1 MPAPAL
7 SLIVPTRSRADALSR
22 FLASVAATAA
32 DLVQIEI
39 VLVVD
44 DDAIPALA
52 DADPRLRLAVVP
64 GPPGRTM
71 GALNADGYMAS
82 RGEFVMLLNDDVV
95 VRTPG
100 WDESVLAAARHF
112 PDGVVLVHV
121 NDTLMRQNLCTF
133 PILSRSLCEFMG
145 GICPRDYVRYCID
158 DHIEDVFNILA
169 FLGERRTIYL
179 PEVVFEHLN
188 AIEMSAGVR
197 EYHADP
203 ETLALDGPRFLAL
216 FAERKRLGLDLLD
229 FIVEQASRLLL
240 SSSQVD
246 SHRSQAGRLSYVEQA
261 SRLLLPSSQVDSHES
276 QAGRLSYAAPASRQ
290 SREETLASIT
300 DPLALRVPGRQ
311 IVWSASRPPTT
322 LVRLAAR
329 LWRCWRER
337 GVRGLWRAA
346 MRRLL
351 RQR

>member
-7 SLIVPTRSRADALSR
+7 SLIVPTRGRADALSR
-22 FLASVAATAA
+22 FLASIAATTA
-32 DLVQIEI
+32 DLARIEI

-44 DDAIPALA
+44 DDALPVLA

-71 GALNADGYMAS
+71 GALNADGFAAS

-100 WDESVLAAARHF
+100 WDDSVLVAARHF

-133 PILSRSLCEFMG
+133 PLVSRSLCEFMG
-145 GICPRDYVRYCID
+145 GVCPRDYVRYCID
-158 DHIEDVFNILA
+158 DHIEDVFNLLA

-179 PEVVFEHLN
+179 PEVVFEHTN
-188 AIEMSAGVR
+188 AVEMAPGVR

-203 ETLALDGPRFLAL
+203 QVLALDGPRFVAL
-216 FAERKRLGLDLLD
+216 FEERKRLALDLLD
-229 FIVEQASRLLL
+229 FIVER
-240 SSSQVD
+240 
-246 SHRSQAGRLSYVEQA
+246 A
-261 SRLLLPSSQVDSHES
+261 SRLLLPSSRGDSHQS
-276 QAGRLSYAAPASRQ
+276 QAGRLSYDGESRPR
-290 SREETLASIT
+290 RESALASIT

-311 IVWSASRPPTT
+311 VVWSATPKPSRLS
-322 LVRLAAR
+322 LVAAR

-346 MRRLL
+346 KRRIL